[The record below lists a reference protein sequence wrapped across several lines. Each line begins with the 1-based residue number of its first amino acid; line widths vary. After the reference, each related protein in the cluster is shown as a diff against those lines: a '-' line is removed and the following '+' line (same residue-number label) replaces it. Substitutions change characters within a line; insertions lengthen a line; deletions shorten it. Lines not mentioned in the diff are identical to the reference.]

1 MAKDRRNKAPSRL
14 DLENEVRADKERRA
28 SRTTASPARRTTTS
42 TGTARPS
49 SSKAPNPRKKKKK
62 KLSRAALIIYAVLA
76 VLIVAL
82 IVTLIVGGVYLFKK
96 LDTQAPTRDPISPI
110 DRDTTP
116 IARREKVGYYLFG
129 LLGDS
134 YGDNTILLSVA
145 CHDKVNNTVN
155 VLELPASTYLD
166 TGENWKVDTLGKVY
180 ANPKALDWCDTC
192 KKRLYT
198 PEITEGEESATHT
211 ECGTIVTSKKGSA
224 IGGIVDFV
232 NDQLGLP
239 IDEYCILEP
248 ESLEIL
254 IDSVGGV
261 DVELSSARMLGDIN
275 YEPGVQTLTG
285 PAAVDFIL
293 ESEGAQRT
301 ANQREVLGALL
312 VRLQRMSDEDINAK
326 VTEDLMDSEHP
337 MRTDLSFSE
346 TLKNDE
352 TTALIASFRNVALGN
367 VTVRMLPG
375 ESTYDGEGDHVF
387 SAHKQELLDLL
398 NASYNPHGEPI
409 VMTDLLIPELSN
421 TVSADLREGTL
432 NQYVSDQVGTI
443 LDTE

>member
-28 SRTTASPARRTTTS
+28 SRATPPPKVT
-42 TGTARPS
+42 RPS
-49 SSKAPNPRKKKKK
+49 PSKAPQPRKKKKK
-62 KLSRAALIIYAVLA
+62 KLSRAAIIIYSVLA
-76 VLIVAL
+76 ALIVLL
-82 IVTLIVGGVYLFKK
+82 IVTLIVGGIYFVQQF
-96 LDTQAPTRDPISPI
+96 DTQAPTRDPVSPI

-129 LLGDS
+129 ILGEGHTDS
-134 YGDNTILLSVA
+134 TTMLSVV
-145 CHDKVNNTVN
+145 CHDKVNKTVN
-155 VLELPASTYLD
+155 VLELPASTYLE
-166 TGENWKVDTLGKVY
+166 TGDNWKVDTLGKVY

-192 KKRLYT
+192 KKRLYA

-224 IGGIVDFV
+224 IGGIVDFI

-254 IDSVGGV
+254 VDSVGGV

-326 VTEDLMDSEHP
+326 VAEDLMDSEHP
-337 MRTDLSFSE
+337 MRTDLAFSE

-352 TTALIASFRNVALGN
+352 ITALISSFKDVALDKI
-367 VTVRMLPG
+367 TVRMLPG
-375 ESTYDGEGDHVF
+375 ESTYDSEGDHVF

-421 TVSADLREGTL
+421 TVSADLRQGTL